1 MKRVRQ
7 LPKLPQ
13 RAADGHKGDYGTVL
27 VVAGSETMLGAAILC
42 ATSALRAGAGLVQVA
57 LPKALLPL
65 LPVLPERANA
75 TGEAAIIAP
84 GGAFYT
90 LSYDHEGTRVA
101 HALAGKQQG
110 HVDTTP
116 LSSAFISKAAAI
128 RALV

>member
-65 LPVLPERANA
+65 LPLAVPCATTVARAGAPFTTALRGADAVVVGPGLGQGAATKTLLRAVL
-75 TGEAAIIAP
+75 AA
-84 GGAFYT
+84 
-90 LSYDHEGTRVA
+90 
-101 HALAGKQQG
+101 
-110 HVDTTP
+110 
-116 LSSAFISKAAAI
+116 SS
-128 RALV
+128 L